1 MPYVYYDELEDGMEA
16 AEVKGVEEYNAL
28 EAQRTALQEQYDTL
42 VTERDSLSKELMDAK
57 TKFANAFL
65 SSPQKM
71 KQDNADDLRHEDV
84 AMSYDQLFAERGRN
98 AN

>member
-1 MPYVYYDELEDGMEA
+1 MPYVYYDELEDGMEEA
-16 AEVKGVEEYNAL
+16 SVISTEEYNSL
-28 EAQRTALQEQYDTL
+28 EEQRAALQEQYDTL

-71 KQDNADDLRHEDV
+71 KQDNADDLRREDV

>member
-16 AEVKGVEEYNAL
+16 AEVTSVEEYNAL
-28 EAQRTALQEQYDTL
+28 EAQRAELQEQYDTL
-42 VTERDSLSKELMDAK
+42 VTERDSLSKELLDAK

-71 KQDNADDLRHEDV
+71 KQENAADLKHEDE
-84 AMSYDQLFAERGRN
+84 AMTYDKLFSGRSRN

>member
-1 MPYVYYDELEDGMEA
+1 MPYVYYDELEEGMEA
-16 AEVKGVEEYNAL
+16 AEVRGVDEYNAL
-28 EAQRTALQEQYDTL
+28 ETRNAELQEQYDTL
-42 VTERDSLSKELMDAK
+42 VTERDSLSKELLDAK

-71 KQDNADDLRHEDV
+71 KQENAADLKHEDE
-84 AMSYDQLFAERGRN
+84 AMTYDKLFSGRSRN